1 MTAHLFVSHFPVA
14 LLTTGAAADLAGT
27 ALRNPDVRR
36 FASALLVL
44 GAAAALLAFFTGQGA
59 VHEVLGRVSPVDP
72 RLEMHAR
79 WGGAG
84 VWVLAAAGAL
94 RAMWW
99 KRLEGPRGWAALAA
113 ALASAGVVGAMA
125 YTGAAISHGR

>member
-14 LLTTGAAADLAGT
+14 LLVTGALADLAGT
-27 ALRNPDVRR
+27 AAGRPDVRR

-44 GAAAALLAFFTGQGA
+44 GAAGALLAFFTGQGA
-59 VHEVLGRVSPVDP
+59 VHEVLGRISPVDP
-72 RLEMHAR
+72 RLEVHAR

-84 VWVLAAAGAL
+84 VWLLAGAGVL
-94 RAMWW
+94 RGLWW
-99 KRLEGPRGWAALAA
+99 RRLDGARGWAALAA